1 MTKAEFL
8 SVFKKKLSALPRKER
23 EERLSFY
30 IEMIEDRMEE
40 GLSEGEAVAAAGD
53 PGKLAD
59 QILAEYFP
67 DSKPQR
73 SPGKG
78 LQILLLILG
87 FPLWF
92 PLLIAGFAVALS
104 LYVSV
109 WSVLISFWA
118 LFVSLLVSGIARV
131 LAAVLMIVWGQVV
144 PGIAVLGAGLICA
157 GLSIPAFMGCK
168 AATGGT
174 LLLTRK
180 FLSRIVTRKEA
191 IR

>member
-1 MTKAEFL
+1 MTKSEFL
-8 SVFKKKLSALPRKER
+8 SVLKKKLSALPRKER

-40 GLSEGEAVAAAGD
+40 GLSEGEAVAAVGD

-67 DSKPQR
+67 DPKPQR
-73 SPGKG
+73 GPGKG

-118 LFVSLLVSGIARV
+118 LFVSLLVSGIALV

-180 FLSRIVTRKEA
+180 FLNRIVTRKEA